1 MILVWSSEG
10 GPLQLIGLAI
20 FLIQFIV
27 PQIVDGPTIIRQIM
41 NDEFG
46 VAGLPLLLIII
57 GLVIMMAA
65 LMGWVLSDHPG
76 MFGGE
81 EIDEMPAPEGT
92 AANPVD
98 VDAQDENT
106 NNNDNRTMTYWESI
120 RTSFQTFSPRSLMLI
135 SAFILPLSMVIPI
148 FISLGGSGMNSSA
161 GTIAVTILAI
171 AAHACMAMA
180 AYGVLRD
187 FLAGTAN
194 DFPGNRRG
202 RVPRSRKYTVA
213 DIADLVRKIPVEE
226 YVSEQDLRDGECSIS
241 RMKRIL
247 ANRGASEAANKCLE
261 RDDLVNEI
269 LRVRK
274 YENECTICSEDYEDG
289 DALRVLPCQH
299 EYHLHCFDRWMYTFA
314 TNSRSS
320 AEPSCPL
327 CKHKLR

>member
-1 MILVWSSEG
+1 
-10 GPLQLIGLAI
+10 
-20 FLIQFIV
+20 
-27 PQIVDGPTIIRQIM
+27 M

-57 GLVIMMAA
+57 GLVIMMAS
-65 LMGWVLSDHPG
+65 LMGWILSDYPRSFRG
-76 MFGGE
+76 DV
-81 EIDEMPAPEGT
+81 DEMPAEEGT

-98 VDAQDENT
+98 VDAQDD
-106 NNNDNRTMTYWESI
+106 NNEANGNQTTTYWESL
-120 RTSFQTFSPRSLMLI
+120 RTSFQTFSPRSLMLT
-135 SAFILPLSMVIPI
+135 SAFILPLSMAIPI
-148 FISLGGSGMNSSA
+148 FINLGGSGLMNSSA

-180 AYGVLRD
+180 AYGVLRE

-202 RVPRSRKYTVA
+202 RMPRSRKYTVA
-213 DIADLVRKIPVEE
+213 DIADLVRKVPVEE

-247 ANRGASEAANKCLE
+247 THRGASEAADKCLE
-261 RDDLVNEI
+261 REDLVNEI

-274 YENECTICSEDYEDG
+274 YENECTICSEDYEEG
-289 DALRVLPCQH
+289 DVLRVLPCQH

-314 TNSRSS
+314 TNARSN